1 MYPEHGQNEEEA
13 GDFGH
18 MTVTIDP
25 KNLPTTFLLSEA
37 RKSDVG
43 EHPALLPGFLYV
55 GASVLYSE
63 PGLGKSMLSGQ
74 VEEFLAYGRP
84 FGPWCPEEPVRCLV
98 IDLEGDMR
106 LAAERSLRITP
117 FGLLDSDHDREISAD
132 VLYTTEWNA
141 PRGEGLRDSFT
152 DRVALLEQRL
162 AGAAQAGRPFGYVRI
177 DTMRLFIGSKPHG
190 ANAYEWDAFCVGELN
205 RVARDHDIALVLVHH
220 TNKSGELSGSMGVA
234 GSAICVMQLKRNPDN
249 DDECLLMSHKVRVDA
264 DFRYALAMDER
275 GRWFFTEDITP
286 TQAELG
292 GTKRAIV
299 DQLTKRENVVLAD
312 LRDALPGIALNTL
325 KSALRRLS
333 RDGIAIYRRGTWQ
346 LTQTTVASHPKCA
359 VCSMPME
366 VYAAGQTTHPGCSQ
380 SPFMEQVVQKF
391 LGTPV
396 IPGQASPEL
405 AESGDFPAVGKSAN
419 EASSEEEP
427 EEEEDFEH
435 PEVAKWPAFAEM
447 RASIE
452 RSRMKPI
459 PRVPPVER
467 EGKPWSYVAENLDA
481 HFKAR
486 MWEGEIPEGTTNI
499 ILLDRNGSYMSAMS
513 SVSVAPNKLTHSGA
527 LGADPLARKHLSGLF
542 LVVIPEWDPAVR
554 HNARIPHPL
563 GRAIEGKEPGE
574 TAWITGPS
582 MELLDKLAAEGR
594 IKVADVVDSWTGR
607 RNTSL
612 FEGFYKWSVTVREA
626 TAQEDVKVRTEA
638 KRAMSRAVRALHP
651 RQAKSP
657 WWRPDW
663 HRSVKAEAAARHWRT
678 ADRAVE
684 GGAALISIG
693 AVDETVW
700 AVPAEVEAPALWV
713 PAPYRLG
720 GGYGQVKHKEL
731 LVGGEKVASPVTV
744 EQWQG
749 RGRRGKR

>member
-1 MYPEHGQNEEEA
+1 
-13 GDFGH
+13 
-18 MTVTIDP
+18 
-25 KNLPTTFLLSEA
+25 
-37 RKSDVG
+37 
-43 EHPALLPGFLYV
+43 
-55 GASVLYSE
+55 
-63 PGLGKSMLSGQ
+63 
-74 VEEFLAYGRP
+74 
-84 FGPWCPEEPVRCLV
+84 
-98 IDLEGDMR
+98 
-106 LAAERSLRITP
+106 
-117 FGLLDSDHDREISAD
+117 
-132 VLYTTEWNA
+132 
-141 PRGEGLRDSFT
+141 
-152 DRVALLEQRL
+152 
-162 AGAAQAGRPFGYVRI
+162 
-177 DTMRLFIGSKPHG
+177 
-190 ANAYEWDAFCVGELN
+190 
-205 RVARDHDIALVLVHH
+205 
-220 TNKSGELSGSMGVA
+220 
-234 GSAICVMQLKRNPDN
+234 
-249 DDECLLMSHKVRVDA
+249 
-264 DFRYALAMDER
+264 
-275 GRWFFTEDITP
+275 
-286 TQAELG
+286 
-292 GTKRAIV
+292 
-299 DQLTKRENVVLAD
+299 
-312 LRDALPGIALNTL
+312 
-325 KSALRRLS
+325 
-333 RDGIAIYRRGTWQ
+333 
-346 LTQTTVASHPKCA
+346 
-359 VCSMPME
+359 
-366 VYAAGQTTHPGCSQ
+366 
-380 SPFMEQVVQKF
+380 
-391 LGTPV
+391 
-396 IPGQASPEL
+396 
-405 AESGDFPAVGKSAN
+405 
-419 EASSEEEP
+419 
-427 EEEEDFEH
+427 
-435 PEVAKWPAFAEM
+435 
-447 RASIE
+447 
-452 RSRMKPI
+452 MKPI

-554 HNARIPHPL
+554 HNARVPHPL